1 MKPFLIALIL
11 TGNVCSAQVCDSLTA
26 QVIDRVTGD
35 TTRLSKANIILTDN
49 GGKAGIAITCL
60 KYQGNIILS
69 FKVVGAGSCV
79 SEADKINFLFS
90 DSSRLEIKNDHK
102 FNCQGAMKLYF
113 RGPFGKLEHLDKLLS
128 GNLTTL
134 RAWVGDKFVQQNLTK
149 QQANQLRATLNCLNS
164 GK

>member
-1 MKPFLIALIL
+1 MKIIFIALIL
-11 TGNVCSAQVCDSLTA
+11 TGKICSAQVCDSLVA
-26 QVIDRVTGD
+26 RVIDKVTGD
-35 TTRLSKANIILTDN
+35 TTTISKKVIALIDN

-69 FKVVGAGSCV
+69 FKVVGAGPCV
-79 SEADKINFLFS
+79 SEADKINFLFL

-113 RGPFGKLEHLDKLLS
+113 GGPFGKLEQLDRLLA

-134 RAWVGDKFVQQNLTK
+134 RAWIGDKFVQQNLTDK
-149 QQANQLRATLNCLNS
+149 QAKQLRATLQCLNS